1 MFDEL
6 SNEEISFL
14 LTCIQF
20 ENDYNKFP
28 TLEEIMKIMEVEE
41 YDLSELQSKELNEP
55 IKVTDDARMWLM
67 EQGYLE
73 LNKKLLH

>member
-6 SNEEISFL
+6 SNEEINFL

-28 TLEEIMKIMEVEE
+28 TIQDIMELEG
-41 YDLSELQSKELNEP
+41 YDTSEMPEDELKEP
-55 IKVTDDARMWLM
+55 IKVTDNARMWLM
-67 EQGYLE
+67 KQGYLE